1 MDPDKF
7 YLKNFPGK
15 FYQTSEEEPVLILP
29 RYFQTIEEVRAHPNA
44 FCEASI
50 PQIPKTDTVG
60 KKNYKP
66 ISLVN
71 VDAKILNKTPTNQ
84 THRERIIH
92 HDQVWFNPGMQE
104 DLT

>member
-50 PQIPKTDTVG
+50 PPDTKDRHCGEKKLQTNIPCERRC
-60 KKNYKP
+60 KNPQQNTNKP
-66 ISLVN
+66 NSS
-71 VDAKILNKTPTNQ
+71 
-84 THRERIIH
+84 
-92 HDQVWFNPGMQE
+92 
-104 DLT
+104 